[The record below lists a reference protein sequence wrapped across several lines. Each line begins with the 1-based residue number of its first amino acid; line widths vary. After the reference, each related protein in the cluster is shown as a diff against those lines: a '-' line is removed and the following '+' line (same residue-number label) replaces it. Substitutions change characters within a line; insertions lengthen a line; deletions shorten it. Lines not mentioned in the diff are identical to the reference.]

1 MGARQHG
8 MSDLAMQ
15 ALQQPE
21 LLNEV
26 RQEAENLLQS
36 DPNFD
41 QNPLL
46 KAAVV
51 RRLELTSIS

>member
-1 MGARQHG
+1 MRAAQG
-8 MSDLAMQ
+8 S
-15 ALQQPE
+15 
-21 LLNEV
+21 LNEV
-26 RQEAENLLQS
+26 RQESESLLQS